1 MGSVAAA
8 FQQICQAAILHWW
21 SPNRQ
26 RALYTNSLLNYGN
39 QLFEAY
45 APAQSGAAGKGTQSA
60 SGDAFWLAPP
70 PVNNMLAFS
79 YPASALPDGFEVGV
93 QRPTRHRAE
102 GHKRQQPD
110 SYTLSYQQLKK
121 AKAASGRPSKRQH
134 GDMTGGKARTQVP
147 ELSPKLQ
154 KRLATLLEL
163 VTADTDV
170 SGIKQV

>member
-8 FQQICQAAILHWW
+8 FRQMCQAAILYWW
-21 SPNRQ
+21 SPNQQ

-45 APAQSGAAGKGTQSA
+45 APTPSGIAGKDTQPASA
-60 SGDAFWLAPP
+60 NAFWLAPP
-70 PVNNMLAFS
+70 PINNLLAFS
-79 YPASALPDGFEVGV
+79 YPASALPDGFEVGI
-93 QRPTRHRAE
+93 QRPSRHRAD
-102 GHKRQQPD
+102 GVKRQQPD
-110 SYTLSYQQLKK
+110 SATLSYHQPKK

-134 GDMTGGKARTQVP
+134 GDMTGGKTHTQVP
-147 ELSPKLQ
+147 ELSSKLQ